1 MPPGRQV
8 LFEFTRIGNTVKVT
22 ALDSVSLVEV
32 SVIGPATASQAQMKT
47 AALRKLDYMLAKTQ
61 GGG

>member
-47 AALRKLDYMLAKTQ
+47 AALRKLDHMLAKKQ

>member
-22 ALDSVSLVEV
+22 ALDSISLVEV

-47 AALRKLDYMLAKTQ
+47 AALRKLDYMLAKKQ